1 MEVILLIM
9 LKSIVLQV
17 MEVEG
22 LYIFTVLDLPLRVD
36 LMEEMGDE
44 VEMFI
49 YEEAT
54 RCGLCFI

>member
-1 MEVILLIM
+1 M
-9 LKSIVLQV
+9 LKSIVLLE

-22 LYIFTVLDLPLRVD
+22 LFIFTVLDLPLRVD